1 MIGEG
6 GDVGRRLTGLRVG
19 VFGRGGAGKSTAV
32 VLLAHAL
39 RRRGYEVAVLDADST
54 NLGLADA
61 LGARRAPCALIEHFG
76 GMVFSGGKVTCPVDD
91 PSLLDGCEVLIE
103 TLPEGYVARN
113 RSGIA
118 LLSAGKIGRRGP
130 GAGCDGPMAKIARDI
145 RLRSRAGDPV
155 TLIDFKAGL
164 EDSARGVITGLD
176 WAFVV
181 VDASTA
187 GLAVASSMNDL
198 VERIHEGEKP
208 AVAHLGAEEQEFA
221 RHLYRDSPL
230 RGAIYVLSK
239 VPDASTRHTLESRLH
254 PIGIEIAGAIP
265 RDSAVARC
273 WLNGAPLD
281 PEPTREDLDEI
292 VAALERAETHATH
305 VGAEL
310 VPPLGRDSGRASS
323 ATTGAAGLRRH

>member
-1 MIGEG
+1 MKDEG
-6 GDVGRRLTGLRVG
+6 GDPARELTGLRVG
-19 VFGRGGAGKSTAV
+19 VFGRGGAGKSTAI

-39 RRRGYEVAVLDADST
+39 RRRGYEVCVLDADST

-61 LGARRAPCALIEHFG
+61 LGTRHVPCSLIEHFG
-76 GMVFSGGKVTCPVDD
+76 GMVFSGGTVTCPVDD
-91 PSLLDGCEVLIE
+91 PALLEGREVWIE
-103 TLPEGYVARN
+103 SLPEGYVARN
-113 RSGIA
+113 RAGVA

-145 RLRSRAGDPV
+145 RIHTRTGDPV

-164 EDSARGVITGLD
+164 EDSARGVITGIH

-187 GLAVASSMNDL
+187 GLAVAASMNDL

-208 AVAHLGAEEQEFA
+208 AVAHLEEHERELA
-221 RHLYRDSPL
+221 RELYSSSPL

-239 VPDASTRHTLESRLH
+239 VPDASTQHTLESRLR
-254 PIGIEIAGAIP
+254 PIGIDIAGAIP
-265 RDSAVARC
+265 LDSAVARC

-281 PEPTREDLDEI
+281 PEPTREALDEI
-292 VAALERAETHATH
+292 VDAVERAEKHQRVVIHA
-305 VGAEL
+305 
-310 VPPLGRDSGRASS
+310 
-323 ATTGAAGLRRH
+323 